1 MFSQSI
7 ECLKKRPNVLNK
19 WINKPAAVKVIIN
32 IIEWTKKYM
41 YELTHMSNWTEIKK
55 FEKRIPPT
63 DSRLSPHQVAEWK
76 LNWSNQPP
84 YLLIHQ
90 MHGSPCIHSGCE
102 WFRLHAYKNFKFF
115 DNDGFSIKL
124 WAVHLKE
131 SNCTLHTKRM
141 SLHKTCN
148 YFLMWVR
155 KLSSFLL
162 AKTSVNQK
170 GFADKQRA
178 SSFVRKLEIK
188 GMVWQDHAQ
197 VHILF
202 QWLVH
207 YYVMTFSIGNIMTGY
222 HKYHPHV
229 IWMQQTGHV
238 DLRNFLLDLTM
249 NGTVL

>member
-1 MFSQSI
+1 MNSRTWATEQRSRNLRKEFLQLILAYHHSKLLS
-7 ECLKKRPNVLNK
+7 EN
-19 WINKPAAVKVIIN
+19 WIDQISFHICWFIRCMDLHVFI
-32 IIEWTKKYM
+32 
-41 YELTHMSNWTEIKK
+41 
-55 FEKRIPPT
+55 
-63 DSRLSPHQVAEWK
+63 QVV
-76 LNWSNQPP
+76 N
-84 YLLIHQ
+84 
-90 MHGSPCIHSGCE
+90 GSVCTY
-102 WFRLHAYKNFKFF
+102 AYKNFKFF
-115 DNDGFSIKL
+115 DNDSFSIKL

-155 KLSSFLL
+155 MLSSFLL